1 MLHKPP
7 ALKPGDQV
15 GIVSLSQGT
24 LGEDFAAHQRQLGV
38 KRLEELGLNLYL
50 CLMPKR
56 DRLFSRPSGSKG
68 SRFKNGFLE
77 SGN

>member
-50 CLMPKR
+50 CLMP
-56 DRLFSRPSGSKG
+56 
-68 SRFKNGFLE
+68 
-77 SGN
+77 